1 MKLAIILILAI
12 FGTVGLI
19 IVGAVMAHDAWQIMR
34 EEQEADE

>member
-1 MKLAIILILAI
+1 MKLTLILILAI

-34 EEQEADE
+34 EERDK